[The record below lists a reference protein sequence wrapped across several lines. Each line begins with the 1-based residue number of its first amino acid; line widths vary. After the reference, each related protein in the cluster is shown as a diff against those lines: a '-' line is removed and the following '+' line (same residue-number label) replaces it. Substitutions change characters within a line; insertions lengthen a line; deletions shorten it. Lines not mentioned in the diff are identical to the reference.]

1 METFLCDF
9 CVHRFPLFCQ
19 KNVFKSIFISKK
31 RKKDSFP
38 HTWSIYSSFPSGHF
52 ARLQKGSQLTLWG
65 YCPMTTCPAHRHN
78 TGHLVSSII
87 PMHLFKQMRSFTSL
101 CRIRLKKNCINKTLP
116 SYWHFNTRKDS
127 LWRSVSRKLNLHPY
141 ETLPFA
147 NVQQT
152 RSRVA
157 GQDFLKQASQQLPY
171 CDIFTLTWREEAPAI
186 KRHRLIHQHS

>member
-101 CRIRLKKNCINKTLP
+101 CRIRFKKKIVLTKPFQVTDISIQGKT
-116 SYWHFNTRKDS
+116 
-127 LWRSVSRKLNLHPY
+127 
-141 ETLPFA
+141 PFEEVLA
-147 NVQQT
+147 E
-152 RSRVA
+152 S
-157 GQDFLKQASQQLPY
+157 S
-171 CDIFTLTWREEAPAI
+171 IFTHMRPSPLLMYNRQEAVWLD
-186 KRHRLIHQHS
+186 RTF